1 MRLVGYVL
9 ASILA
14 TACTADPEAPPRPA
28 ASGPPTPV
36 AASADSTVWLTRDRI
51 LDFTGDG
58 IADTVRLTAVGN
70 LVDSLRISLT
80 FLSGEVERWSTE
92 WGSEYEL
99 VIPAAPVE
107 EAARAEHL
115 RKRLDRTM
123 ASIQV
128 EPFNRIDYVTMAQPV
143 DSAVLRDPP
152 AQQVRFSYGYESTVV
167 LAWDPVAGRLRV
179 VHACC

>member
-1 MRLVGYVL
+1 
-9 ASILA
+9 AS
-14 TACTADPEAPPRPA
+14 TD
-28 ASGPPTPV
+28 
-36 AASADSTVWLTRDRI
+36 SAVWLTRDRI

-58 IADTVRLTAVGN
+58 IADTVRLTAVGSA
-70 LVDSLRISLT
+70 VDSLRISLA
-80 FLSGEVERWSTE
+80 FLSGGVERWRTE

-115 RKRLDRTM
+115 PERLHRIM

-143 DSAVLRDPP
+143 DSALLRDPP
-152 AQQVRFSYGYESTVV
+152 ARQVRFSYGYESMVV
-167 LAWDPVAGRLRV
+167 LGWDPVAGRLRV
-179 VHACC
+179 LHACC